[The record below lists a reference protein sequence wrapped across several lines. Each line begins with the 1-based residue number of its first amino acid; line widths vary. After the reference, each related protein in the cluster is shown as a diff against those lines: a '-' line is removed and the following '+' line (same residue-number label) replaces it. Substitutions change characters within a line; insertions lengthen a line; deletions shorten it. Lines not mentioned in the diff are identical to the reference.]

1 MLLAERG
8 CVREHQPQ
16 HVEKLYG
23 HSESTNRSPAI
34 LLRLVFNTA
43 ALRPIWILFFE
54 RARAVP
60 TLTA

>member
-1 MLLAERG
+1 MRQ
-8 CVREHQPQ
+8 HQPQ
-16 HVEKLYG
+16 RVEKFYG
-23 HSESTNRSPAI
+23 HGESTNRCPAI